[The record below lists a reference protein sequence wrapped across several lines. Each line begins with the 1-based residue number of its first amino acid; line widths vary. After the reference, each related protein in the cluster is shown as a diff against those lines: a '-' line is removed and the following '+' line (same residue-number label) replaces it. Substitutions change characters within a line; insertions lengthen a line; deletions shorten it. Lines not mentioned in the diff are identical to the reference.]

1 MTIRDSG
8 WKPKGAMRSYG
19 GFEVW
24 DYDHG
29 PHEVNS
35 GEKNPEWFDEEL
47 REAAEDADEKADD
60 ERTE

>member
-35 GEKNPEWFDEEL
+35 GEKDPEWFDEEL

-60 ERTE
+60 GRTE